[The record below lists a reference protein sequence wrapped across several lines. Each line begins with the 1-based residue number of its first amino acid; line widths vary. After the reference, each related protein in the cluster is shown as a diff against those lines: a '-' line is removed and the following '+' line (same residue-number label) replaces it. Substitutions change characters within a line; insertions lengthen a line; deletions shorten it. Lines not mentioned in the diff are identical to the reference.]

1 MIITSFIV
9 LIFEKLA
16 ILLICHTWNTRN
28 FKNMNV
34 IDNIFKIMSQKGVR
48 QRTLAD
54 AMGIDESQVSVMKKG
69 NRDLKISEVENIAS
83 CLGVSITDLFTW
95 PVRYVP
101 ELIEIEK
108 DGHSPKITLS
118 IELEDNIKADV
129 IKLAF
134 GDRVLEITN
143 K

>member
-1 MIITSFIV
+1 MGIV
-9 LIFEKLA
+9 
-16 ILLICHTWNTRN
+16 RN
-28 FKNMNV
+28 FINMNV
-34 IDNIFKIMSQKGVR
+34 IDNIFKIMAQKGIK

-54 AMGIDESQVSVMKKG
+54 AMGIDESQISVMKRG

-95 PVRYVP
+95 PKRYVP
-101 ELIEIEK
+101 EQPAGEK
-108 DGHSPKITLS
+108 GLTTPKVILQL
-118 IELEDNIKADV
+118 ELEDSDVKADV

-134 GDRVLEITN
+134 GDRVSEIKN

>member
-1 MIITSFIV
+1 MFFASCRVDIV
-9 LIFEKLA
+9 
-16 ILLICHTWNTRN
+16 RN
-28 FKNMNV
+28 FISMNV
-34 IDNIFKIMSQKGVR
+34 IDNIFKIMAQKGIK

-54 AMGIDESQVSVMKKG
+54 AMGIDESQISVMKRG

-95 PVRYVP
+95 PERYVP
-101 ELIEIEK
+101 EQPVEENVLPT
-108 DGHSPKITLS
+108 PKVILQL
-118 IELEDNIKADV
+118 ELEDSAVKADV

-134 GDRVLEITN
+134 GDRVLEIKN